1 MNVNFQNLKTKFS
14 RIENTSL
21 KELVASMNLLTSWL
35 MDRLQLLRT
44 SLIIQIKMFSAPH
57 LCSPLSIPGYY
68 WQISL
73 RDLIPGIRP
82 HFVRYLEA
90 SGCSLA
96 LMINSTL
103 IPRSL
108 SLQRDYKT

>member
-1 MNVNFQNLKTKFS
+1 MLIWLSDKNGLDLTNV
-14 RIENTSL
+14 
-21 KELVASMNLLTSWL
+21 LTSRL

-44 SLIIQIKMFSAPH
+44 SLIIQIKMSSAPH
-57 LCSPLSIPGYY
+57 LCSPLSFPGYY

-73 RDLIPGIRP
+73 RRDLIPGIRP
-82 HFVRYLEA
+82 QFVRYLEA

-103 IPRSL
+103 IPWSL
-108 SLQRDYKT
+108 SLQRDYRT